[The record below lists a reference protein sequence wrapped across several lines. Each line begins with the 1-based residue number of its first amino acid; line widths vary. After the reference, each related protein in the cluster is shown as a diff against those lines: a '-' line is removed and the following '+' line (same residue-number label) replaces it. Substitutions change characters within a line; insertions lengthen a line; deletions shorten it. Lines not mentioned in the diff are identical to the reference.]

1 VVSWADTIT
10 HAEWLIEV
18 IETYC
23 KTVMIA
29 GQLRS
34 PLKENSPEKIADL
47 LAIKRKLG
55 LPDARYPDD
64 PEAVEIDRAQ
74 HVFKRAGI
82 LGTPSPQEIDQ
93 FVNSLALRAMDF
105 FKEAHA
111 DRR

>member
-1 VVSWADTIT
+1 MVSWADTIT

-34 PLKENSPEKIADL
+34 PLKEISPEKVADL

-82 LGTPSPQEIDQ
+82 LGTPSSREIDQ
-93 FVNSLALRAMDF
+93 LVNSLALRVMDF
-105 FKEAHA
+105 FKEAHQEG
-111 DRR
+111 